1 MKARNEKGSRSILY
15 TLNITR
21 YHHCPISPRYY
32 IRIPNFDLLYLGLY
46 EWYDDCFDRVFID
59 LCKNLVRKLSL
70 LYHNFENL
78 FGLVNFLTENIFL
91 PFSIVLKPIVLR
103 NDKWKDVKVRK
114 KSRCDSDHVSV
125 EEFWILFATPVEVFS
140 DSNIN
145 IYIYGFCCGRG
156 TFFKIFKRDLKK
168 THALDFF

>member
-1 MKARNEKGSRSILY
+1 MRKL
-15 TLNITR
+15 L
-21 YHHCPISPRYY
+21 
-32 IRIPNFDLLYLGLY
+32 LLYL
-46 EWYDDCFDRVFID
+46 
-59 LCKNLVRKLSL
+59 
-70 LYHNFENL
+70 NFENL
-78 FGLVNFLTENIFL
+78 FGLVNFLMGNIFL
-91 PFSIVLKPIVLR
+91 PFTIISKLIVLR
-103 NDKWKDVKVRK
+103 NDQLKHVKVRK

-145 IYIYGFCCGRG
+145 IYIYGFCGDSG